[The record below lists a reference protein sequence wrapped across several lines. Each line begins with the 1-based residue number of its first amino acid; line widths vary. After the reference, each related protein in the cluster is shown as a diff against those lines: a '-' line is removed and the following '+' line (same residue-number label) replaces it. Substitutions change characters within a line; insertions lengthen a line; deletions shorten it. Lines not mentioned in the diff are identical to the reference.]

1 MQELQDTWKGHGT
14 AEAEVKIEIDTNK
27 VLISDQKN
35 GNQVADAQQRE
46 QHLQQQLGQQQQ
58 QQQLGEQ
65 QQQQQREDEE
75 VERLQ
80 AELHAQLLAQVIS
93 YSDMDGHKVIP
104 HSV

>member
-14 AEAEVKIEIDTNK
+14 AEADVKIEIDTNK
-27 VLISDQKN
+27 VLISDQTN

-46 QHLQQQLGQQQQ
+46 LHLQQQLGQQQ

-93 YSDMDGHKVIP
+93 YSDMDGHKVIS